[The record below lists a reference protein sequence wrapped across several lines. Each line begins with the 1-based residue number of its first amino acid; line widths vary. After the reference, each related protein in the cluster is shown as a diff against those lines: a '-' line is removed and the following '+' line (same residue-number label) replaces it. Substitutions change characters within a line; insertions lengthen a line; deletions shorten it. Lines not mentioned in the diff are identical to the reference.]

1 MQPVIVYLDSQ
12 DFSRFS
18 PSHRDYEAALPVKR
32 QLLSL
37 REQGVARFVFSDV
50 LFFEALPTAPK
61 FIGQGLERIRAIAEI
76 CGNDHLPSGV
86 TIVEHEF
93 KALAGSTEALDW
105 TEWYPRFEIERPNRQ
120 AELKEW
126 ISNTATNRKHR
137 RTLTKL
143 TNKRLDP
150 ALSKLGAEQL
160 LQKYPLLQSGKSII
174 QAYFLDES
182 TWPDLKQLILDG
194 LSDIV
199 ALSEW
204 LRNNWKHGQ
213 SFMESLRAG
222 NKRMQTSLSRYYDD
236 MKSTFEKS
244 SLSEPD
250 ATKILEEIQK
260 TEMTKAFGRI
270 INGQSKDQT
279 CVSIHEPIEHIV
291 RHRAPS
297 LYCAFTFIGEII
309 RASALP
315 TRARN
320 PHKKAGSDFAD
331 AMHLLFLPYVDVIRV
346 DHFSHDALSKAKLNF
361 RARPCSSLTDLPKL
375 IRTVYEER
383 QAST

>member
-18 PSHRDYEAALPVKR
+18 PSHRDYEAALPTKR

-37 REQGVARFVFSDV
+37 RDQGVARFVFSDV
-50 LFFEALPTAPK
+50 LFFEALPTDPK
-61 FIGQGLERIRAIAEI
+61 FTSQGLERIRAIAEI
-76 CGNDHLPSGV
+76 CGNDHLPSGM

-93 KALAGSTEALDW
+93 KTLAGSTEALNW
-105 TEWYPRFEIERPNRQ
+105 TEWYPRFEFERPNRQ

-143 TNKRLDP
+143 TSKRLDP
-150 ALSKLGAEQL
+150 SLSKLGAEQL
-160 LQKYPLLQSGKSII
+160 LQKYPLFQSGKAVI
-174 QAYFLDES
+174 QAYLRDES

-199 ALSEW
+199 ALSAW
-204 LRNNWKHGQ
+204 LGDNWKHGQ
-213 SFMESLRAG
+213 RFMESLRAG
-222 NKRMQTSLSRYYDD
+222 NKRMQTSLSNYYDG
-236 MKSTFEKS
+236 MKSTFENS
-244 SLSEPD
+244 SIPEAD
-250 ATKILEEIQK
+250 AAKILEEIQK
-260 TEMTKAFGRI
+260 NEMNKAFGRI
-270 INGQSKDQT
+270 INGNSKDQALI
-279 CVSIHEPIEHIV
+279 SMHEPIEHIV

-320 PHKKAGSDFAD
+320 PYKKAGSDFAD

-346 DHFSHDALSKAKLNF
+346 DHFSHDTLSKAKLSF
-361 RARPCSSLTDLPKL
+361 RARPCPSLTDLPKL
-375 IRTVYEER
+375 IQTVYEER
-383 QAST
+383 RALA